1 MTDTDGV
8 HALAGTL
15 LDTVRELERHI
26 AERAD
31 KLAAQQIDAARTD
44 FDRDLAAVRE
54 QTHWDQRRLEDLN
67 AELRRQLDAQVRQ
80 VDRHRG
86 LLSQNG
92 IDPRTGLA
100 AGRGASDALITGFAR
115 ALWSGERDYRDLTDH
130 GWELLSDDE
139 RTLWERAATHALE
152 STVDRIIE
160 AGRPVWWTTD

>member
-8 HALAGTL
+8 HALAETL

-26 AERAD
+26 ADRAA
-31 KLAAQQIDAARTD
+31 KLAEQQVGEARAA

-80 VDRHRG
+80 VDRHRD

-100 AGRGASDALITGFAR
+100 AGRGASTALITGFAR

-130 GWELLSDDE
+130 GWELLADDE
-139 RTLWERAATHALE
+139 RARWEHAATHALE
-152 STVDRIIE
+152 STVDHIIG